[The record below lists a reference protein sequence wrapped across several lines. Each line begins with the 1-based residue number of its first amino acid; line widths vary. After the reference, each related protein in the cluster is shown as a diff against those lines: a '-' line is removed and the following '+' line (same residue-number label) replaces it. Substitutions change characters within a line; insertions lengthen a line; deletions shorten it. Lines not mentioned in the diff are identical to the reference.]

1 VAVVSDAQRERETDR
16 TGRTEEMLNILI
28 VVLLT
33 AGKRC

>member
-1 VAVVSDAQRERETDR
+1 MHGERETDR
-16 TGRTEEMLNILI
+16 TGRTEEMFNILI